1 MIDKVSDLAERLA
14 TNVSLS
20 RRGFFG
26 RLGKGALV
34 AAGVVAGVL
43 AFPKQARAGGSFT
56 TCMHGCCQGSC
67 GAGDKKCSC
76 STSAYT
82 TCYFI
87 CTGPQ

>member
-1 MIDKVSDLAERLA
+1 MIDKVTSLAERLA

-43 AFPKQARAGGSFT
+43 AFPKQARASFT
-56 TCMHGCCQGSC
+56 TCMHACCQGSC
-67 GAGDKKCSC
+67 GKGDKKCSC
-76 STSAYT
+76 DPTAYT

-87 CTGPQ
+87 CTSPQ